1 MNNAACAAYVPGM
14 MKTTL
19 TMILLINLLGAA
31 VPASAACYADYK
43 AKKSQPL
50 QLHYGVVQIPD
61 AICGDRNA
69 IGANIQKR
77 ISVGGWN
84 LLNVMSV
91 FGPEGLSQ
99 RQGSAGNFYLKY

>member
-1 MNNAACAAYVPGM
+1 M
-14 MKTTL
+14 MKTSLNLITV
-19 TMILLINLLGAA
+19 ILALALAN
-31 VPASAACYADYK
+31 PASAACYAEYK
-43 AKKSQPL
+43 AKKAAPV

-61 AICGDRNA
+61 AICNNKQA
-69 IGANIQKR
+69 IRDNIQQR

-99 RQGSAGNFYLKY
+99 RQGSAGNFFLKY